1 MLQLLAVVLFIILPT
16 LIVWRFYRK
25 PVIGDI
31 SMLFNGAIAGV
42 TGGMIGATVSSF
54 IYGVNAYLII
64 GYAYWLFFMVPFAIV
79 FTLIISFIQRL
90 HFDAN
95 LPLRVIVG
103 TLLGLC
109 IAMLWILMI
118 KSQSNM
124 QGAIWFRN
132 GVIAMFIFTGM
143 ISGILTREKM

>member
-1 MLQLLAVVLFIILPT
+1 MLQLLAIVLFIILPT
-16 LIVWRFYRK
+16 LIVWRSYRK

-42 TGGMIGATVSSF
+42 TGGIIGATVSSF

-64 GYAYWLFFMVPFAIV
+64 GYAYWLFFIVPFAIV

-90 HFDAN
+90 KFDAN
-95 LPLRVIVG
+95 LPLRMIVG
-103 TLLGLC
+103 ALLGLC
-109 IAMLWILMI
+109 VAMLWILMI
-118 KSQSNM
+118 KSESNM

-143 ISGILTREKM
+143 ISGILTREKR